1 MRPGYIANGRP
12 VLAEY
17 LKVAVISI
25 IIIIITIIVVI
36 VIIVV
41 IMVMEKW
48 EVVFGNH
55 QVRILVPAGN
65 REHYSHH

>member
-1 MRPGYIANGRP
+1 M
-12 VLAEY
+12 LAEY

-25 IIIIITIIVVI
+25 IIIIITIIIVVVI